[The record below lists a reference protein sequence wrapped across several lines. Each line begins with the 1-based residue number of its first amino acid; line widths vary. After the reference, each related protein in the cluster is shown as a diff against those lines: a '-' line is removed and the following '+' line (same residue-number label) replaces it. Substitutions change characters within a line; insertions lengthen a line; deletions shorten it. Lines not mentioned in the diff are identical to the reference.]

1 MHQETPHQEEHE
13 LYPGVGSDLMKYY
26 SYPEGNFNPANFTS
40 TEYDIKNLDMVNSI
54 KFKRVK

>member
-40 TEYDIKNLDMVNSI
+40 TEYDIKNLVRLTQLNL
-54 KFKRVK
+54 RG

>member
-13 LYPGVGSDLMKYY
+13 LYPGVGADLMKYY

-40 TEYDIKNLDMVNSI
+40 TEYDIKNLVWLTQLNL
-54 KFKRVK
+54 RG